1 MLTTTQKKICMMSCI
16 MEILAI
22 INQNAISDKN
32 SRKRLKSILN
42 TRIVYSLVEQQK
54 QYIIIKNLL
63 IAKKEVW
70 QTTARTQRKKDI
82 IPIVMRLFMYSRKK
96 GVLSTEKGERTFG
109 IRKQLYNVHL
119 GDDNKV
125 AKIGNSQFKKD
136 LESILRIL

>member
-1 MLTTTQKKICMMSCI
+1 MTSCI

-82 IPIVMRLFMYSRKK
+82 IPIVMGLFM
-96 GVLSTEKGERTFG
+96 
-109 IRKQLYNVHL
+109 
-119 GDDNKV
+119 
-125 AKIGNSQFKKD
+125 
-136 LESILRIL
+136 

>member
-70 QTTARTQRKKDI
+70 QTTARTRRKILFLQQWDYSCILERREHLAQR
-82 IPIVMRLFMYSRKK
+82 R
-96 GVLSTEKGERTFG
+96 EKG
-109 IRKQLYNVHL
+109 HL
-119 GDDNKV
+119 GL
-125 AKIGNSQFKKD
+125 GNSCIMFIWGMTIRLQKQAIA
-136 LESILRIL
+136 SSRRTWNPS